1 SSSSSSTGRDGR
13 GSSLAQRRA
22 QFHASRQHSEAA
34 ERRPPLVRA
43 MSAPIRPIDT
53 DSKFLQS
60 KKKIRKKKVLRE
72 RDEINECDEDDF
84 DEETLNKLN
93 ATNNNNNGKNT
104 FAAAVAGQQ
113 RSRSVLGGPCDI
125 ETLVSLLSSGG
136 SDSEKEDTAPTDGV
150 DCNTTSST
158 INYNNINFNSV
169 LKSRAPMLKK
179 AGKSVSFQETELKQ
193 SAGLNRDYYQPGHR
207 KPPSL
212 QPFANRIRRSQQLA
226 NTLNAFQKKKSLT
239 EDTKSDDDKDTQSDD
254 ETKDNTT
261 PNITTSRPI
270 PPAAHAAKTIP
281 TTTEVQTLGD
291 AGNTGTGTGNQD
303 LVDGQTPKEREC
315 YRLFQ
320 KMSNMGLS
328 VSYDTILRGMLT
340 PTELRV
346 LQKQKNKLQ
355 KQQESRQNS
364 SETETNDS
372 SDTSKSEASTT
383 PSAFVGGGGELGVV
397 NGPPTSVL
405 VVEQTVAVE

>member
-1 SSSSSSTGRDGR
+1 
-13 GSSLAQRRA
+13 
-22 QFHASRQHSEAA
+22 
-34 ERRPPLVRA
+34 

-93 ATNNNNNGKNT
+93 ATNNNNGKNT
-104 FAAAVAGQQ
+104 FAAAVAGHQ

-150 DCNTTSST
+150 DSNTTSST

-270 PPAAHAAKTIP
+270 PPAHAAKTIP
-281 TTTEVQTLGD
+281 TTTETQTPGD
-291 AGNTGTGTGNQD
+291 AGNTGTGGNQD

-383 PSAFVGGGGELGVV
+383 LSAFVGGGGELGVV
-397 NGPPTSVL
+397 NGPPTAVL
-405 VVEQTVAVE
+405 VAEQTVAVE